1 MIIAILTRI
10 DPDQHLVFSAY
21 LKKTNVLC
29 TQRFVTDRKQGQALK
44 GHHPEGMPPLQIHM
58 LKHAV
63 TPHLHTICVP
73 RATLGIQ

>member
-1 MIIAILTRI
+1 
-10 DPDQHLVFSAY
+10 
-21 LKKTNVLC
+21 
-29 TQRFVTDRKQGQALK
+29 
-44 GHHPEGMPPLQIHM
+44 MPPLQIHM